1 MLTKSTFSSATIAL
15 CAQRHQSSEVFTRM
29 NSCLVI
35 KLCSGDAGD
44 YEFIVKIPFAENM

>member
-1 MLTKSTFSSATIAL
+1 MLSTFSSATIAL

-35 KLCSGDAGD
+35 KLCSGDVGD
-44 YEFIVKIPFAENM
+44 YLEFIDHLQKIDK